1 MILIIARNSVKL
13 SSQTE
18 ELMKYSIGPIIACEL
33 LVSKGEIG
41 VLVINFRPRPLMIP
55 PDNKTTTQMRRK
67 QMKRMRLFY
76 ANDIL
81 TSKLSEY
88 KAQVSSP
95 SDAPD
100 GRSFD
105 CNGF

>member
-1 MILIIARNSVKL
+1 
-13 SSQTE
+13 
-18 ELMKYSIGPIIACEL
+18 MKYSIGPIIACEL

-55 PDNKTTTQMRRK
+55 PDNKTTTKMRRK

-88 KAQVSSP
+88 KTQVSSP

-105 CNGF
+105 CKLRNAARKTLLSYIGLTHDTNK